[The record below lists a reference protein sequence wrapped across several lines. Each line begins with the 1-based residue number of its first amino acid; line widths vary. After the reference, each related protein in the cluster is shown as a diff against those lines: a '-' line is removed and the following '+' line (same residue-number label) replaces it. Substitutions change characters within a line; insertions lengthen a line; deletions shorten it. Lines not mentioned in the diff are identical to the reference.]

1 MNKEKI
7 LKQVDK
13 LYEMWQSG
21 NLGGEFM
28 PEDENPHLP
37 KNSLENYLYFTL
49 PMALNYQR
57 NSYKL
62 WESANQTYNDLETR
76 FVFNPKEVVKKEF
89 REVQDALTKYK
100 VALQKNKQT
109 EIWIKLCQTFV
120 DLYDGDIRKLFS
132 KLNYDVNLIRNF
144 IQKDNKNL
152 FPYLSG
158 MKICN
163 YWMYVLWQYTDLEFQ
178 NLADLT
184 VAPDTHVIKST
195 HRLGL
200 INNEELE
207 SNNVQMIVI
216 KKWNELLKGT
226 KYKPIDIHTSLWLWS
241 RNNFKS
247 LDSNNILENIFK
259 SSLYVANNS
268 QYVKINQLA
277 IKKVIKKYKFITP
290 KHWLSTNPFGILNLD
305 IKDLVNFLV
314 IFGTIDCS
322 FWGEP
327 KWTIQKEDQNID
339 GAFALI
345 YALLNLRN
353 KKGHLNFEKISF
365 KEFQEVL
372 KGNIDI
378 PLIKERYEKVVNVS
392 KIINTKMGG
401 NFYNYIKDITSD
413 RELFQIII
421 DNFPEF
427 KDERTYKGQKIYF
440 YKLAMLLTADILQ
453 IRFLKENILVDCS
466 NLMACADYKIPQVLR
481 GLGIL
486 EYTEELEKLIDN
498 KIEIAENSVY
508 EVEIRA
514 NMIIAIKYLKEEL
527 LNKLSVIEI
536 NDIIWNLGQ
545 NKSIDFLPYHRTRTM
560 NY

>member
-514 NMIIAIKYLKEEL
+514 NMIIAINYLKEEL

-545 NKSIDFLPYHRTRTM
+545 DKSIDFLPYHRTRTM

>member
-7 LKQVDK
+7 LKKVDK

-514 NMIIAIKYLKEEL
+514 NMIIAINYLKEEL

-545 NKSIDFLPYHRTRTM
+545 DKSIDFLPYHRTRTM